1 VNPVSERRTWTRAT
15 GGLTLVELV
24 LVIAII
30 SILTAIAIPA
40 LYASLQAGR
49 LGAAETT
56 LSSIRAAQW
65 VFYQKKERYGD
76 FTDLTSTMKLLDSRF
91 DGKGLGPV
99 VIDSVAYEFTV
110 PPTETEYEVTAT
122 IPGGEGAKVDQDNQ
136 IRRL

>member
-1 VNPVSERRTWTRAT
+1 M
-15 GGLTLVELV
+15 
-24 LVIAII
+24 
-30 SILTAIAIPA
+30 
-40 LYASLQAGR
+40 QAGR

-122 IPGGEGAKVDQDNQ
+122 IPGGEGAKVGLLDSRWVSGFKEDGITYND
-136 IRRL
+136 LGCGAS